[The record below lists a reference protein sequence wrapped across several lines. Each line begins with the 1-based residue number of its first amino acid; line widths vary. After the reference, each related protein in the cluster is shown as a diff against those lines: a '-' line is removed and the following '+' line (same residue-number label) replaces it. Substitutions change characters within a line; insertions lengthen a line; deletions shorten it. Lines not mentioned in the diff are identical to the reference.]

1 MQSLPISFDCLPLR
15 CVSRLDPPLDLLP
28 ECQTQ
33 YARIRRAL
41 EVHGPHN
48 SYYLSRGVCEFRLSS
63 NPAVGTLVFAF
74 EGTVLTNADDS
85 RTQFCQL
92 YVDLKEAACDW
103 LTPPGLDWFRESVAR
118 AVAVEFDRYIAA
130 TGTTPSQR
138 PRVAVME
145 GCETFGAY
153 MAIGL

>member
-1 MQSLPISFDCLPLR
+1 MQLLPISFDCLPLH

-41 EVHGPHN
+41 EVYGPQN
-48 SYYLSRGVCEFRLSS
+48 SYYLSSGVCEFRLSS
-63 NPAVGTLVFAF
+63 DPAVGTLVFAF

-103 LTPPGLDWFRESVAR
+103 LTPAALEWFRESVAR

-130 TGTTPSQR
+130 TGTTVSQW
-138 PRVAVME
+138 PKVVVTD
-145 GCETFGAY
+145 GCEPLDAY
-153 MAIGL
+153 MAMGL